1 MMNDTA
7 LRQMAAVNATVSS
20 GNNISRYG
28 HIGDRPWVRLPSK
41 VETGD
46 VLGPPNEADLQ
57 EERRSA
63 ALLTHTSDPE
73 ILAGVLGRWQSGV
86 YYPDDTPKSSLA
98 AVRTAADAARA
109 GTLVPNCPR

>member
-73 ILAGVLGRWQSGV
+73 TPAGVLGRGRRGMGS
-86 YYPDDTPKSSLA
+86 TLA
-98 AVRTAADAARA
+98 V
-109 GTLVPNCPR
+109 